1 MSDGG
6 KLNDPAAIDSGLI
19 HIGGV
24 GIDRES
30 VRAAAAEYLAAQG
43 GRFGYPAFDAYEAGG
58 GPGRLS
64 DGDFLAP
71 CLLNAPVNIK
81 AFYSLVSIRPQLE
94 SWLQKVPADAR
105 LDDAGDAGLALL
117 GELFSVLDAKPK
129 LPHARGSIL
138 AKVMHRKR
146 PAFVPLYDRYVD
158 YCYRGSENAP
168 VPVDRQRSWA
178 DFVPLLGAAM
188 IADLN
193 REREYLAQVAA
204 LAQGPVITPLRALD
218 ICAWQAGR
226 TTSPKPGLWT
236 RSSIAAGTDVGP
248 ESSGAESAGMA
259 GVDPADPFID
269 ELDEDD
275 EAH

>member
-6 KLNDPAAIDSGLI
+6 KSTAIDSGLI

-81 AFYSLVSIRPQLE
+81 AFYSLVSIRPRLE
-94 SWLQKVPADAR
+94 SWLQKVPVDAR

-188 IADLN
+188 IADLE

-248 ESSGAESAGMA
+248 DGSGAESAEMA
-259 GVDPADPFID
+259 DAELADPFID